1 MIQVTIIRDVEKQ
14 VKEITCKGHAGYAA
28 SGQDIICAAVS
39 ALTLNMAN
47 SVEAFT
53 GDSFEGEMDEETGGF
68 SFRFTG
74 SVSRESRLL
83 IDSLVLGLTS
93 IQESYGKKYI
103 HIRYKEV

>member
-1 MIQVTIIRDVEKQ
+1 
-14 VKEITCKGHAGYAA
+14 
-28 SGQDIICAAVS
+28 
-39 ALTLNMAN
+39 
-47 SVEAFT
+47 
-53 GDSFEGEMDEETGGF
+53 MDEETGGF

-83 IDSLVLGLTS
+83 IDSLVLGLTN

>member
-39 ALTLNMAN
+39 ALTLNMVN

-53 GDSFEGEMDEETGGF
+53 GDSCEGVMDEDPGGF
-68 SFRFTG
+68 SGRLPG
-74 SVSRESRLL
+74 SVSREARLCL
-83 IDSLVLGLTS
+83 DSVVWGLTN

>member
-28 SGQDIICAAVS
+28 
-39 ALTLNMAN
+39 
-47 SVEAFT
+47 FT
-53 GDSFEGEMDEETGGF
+53 GDSFEGEMDEETGGC

-83 IDSLVLGLTS
+83 IDSLVLGLTN

>member
-28 SGQDIICAAVS
+28 SGQDIICAA
-39 ALTLNMAN
+39 AN

-83 IDSLVLGLTS
+83 IDSLVLGLTN